1 MKNKIIGFLFVAVMI
16 SGCANVKDYVPENF
30 DGNEYMKLAELS
42 VLSGLSESCNGM
54 EMASMRF
61 NSAVLMKYSEGTLK
75 ENIAEIYAGIHDL
88 TVELTEREN
97 PSAAYCKIKRGNIT
111 KLVDEA
117 MDTFGDR
124 KKS

>member
-1 MKNKIIGFLFVAVMI
+1 MKKQFLGLLATVLIV
-16 SGCANVKDYVPENF
+16 SGCANWGDYIPEEF

-42 VLSGLSESCNGM
+42 VLSSLSETCDGV
-54 EMASMRF
+54 ELASMRF

-75 ENIAEIYAGIHDL
+75 TNIAEIYAGIHGL

-97 PSAAYCKIKRGNIT
+97 PSDAYCRIKRGNIS

-124 KKS
+124 KK